1 MSKGNLNLGDFQK
14 LSKEEQRNISGSLSA
29 VRCNSPY
36 LTPNGVCEPGDFPH
50 PTLGH
55 CVCCSA

>member
-14 LSKEEQRNISGSLSA
+14 LSKEEQRNVSGSLSA
-29 VRCNSPY
+29 ATCNTPY
-36 LTPNGVCEPGDFPH
+36 FISNGVCEPGDFPH